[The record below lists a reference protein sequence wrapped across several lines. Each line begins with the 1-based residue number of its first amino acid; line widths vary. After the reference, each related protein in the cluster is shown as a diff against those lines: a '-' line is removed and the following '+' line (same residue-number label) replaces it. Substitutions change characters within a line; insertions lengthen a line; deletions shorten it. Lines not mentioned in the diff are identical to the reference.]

1 MKIELAEDMLI
12 NINELIDNVTSKKMI
27 GNIRKAK
34 RICRR
39 NNKRKYYFINKFEYT
54 PGVLDLIRGSK
65 EILILTLGLL
75 NEGLKYDKQKI

>member
-12 NINELIDNVTSKKMI
+12 NINELINNVTSKEMI

-34 RICRR
+34 RVYRR
-39 NNKRKYYFINKFEYT
+39 NNKRKYYFINKVEYT
-54 PGVLDLIRGSK
+54 PGVTDLIRGSK